1 MFVMLA
7 GWWLNAANVPLAGI
21 GDGGAI
27 ARALC
32 VSAGALLVSGVALIA
47 QHHLAGARAGR
58 DRHVGSRPSHLHVIR
73 ERRRL
78 KSCGYSLAADDL
90 PRV

>member
-7 GWWLNAANVPLAGI
+7 GWWLNTAGVPLAGI

-32 VSAGALLVSGVALIA
+32 VSAVALLVSGVALIV

-58 DRHVGSRPSHLHVIR
+58 DRQVGPKPRHLHAIR
-73 ERRRL
+73 EPRRL
-78 KSCGYSLAADDL
+78 KSRGYSLAAGHL
-90 PRV
+90 PRL